1 MSNLLLVAPMAG
13 WVAPLDEV
21 PDPVFSER
29 ILGDGVAIDPTAA
42 TVHAPCD
49 GVIASCAQHA
59 LTIRA
64 ENGAEILIH
73 IGLETVALHGQ
84 GFLVHVGEGRRVKT
98 GEALITFDLDFVAS
112 RAKSLISPIVL
123 TNGDAFTIARRNADR
138 ETDAG
143 EFLMEIVAVGSR
155 ASAGIQGSENAQ
167 REAVVMLAHG
177 IHARPA
183 ALLANAAKRFSSE
196 ISLSL
201 RERRVNAR
209 SVAALMSLGVRHGDR
224 ILIAAR
230 GPDAEAAAADL
241 ARLIESGLGET
252 PARTASPPAAVE
264 AQERPKKSDGGGIR
278 GVCASP
284 GVALGTIVHFRPATI
299 DVAENG
305 SGIAAETSA
314 LDSAV
319 AQVRLRLETA
329 AAHGDRAHRDIL
341 GAHVAMLDDPEILD
355 AARAEIRNGKSAGY
369 ALRSA
374 LRTFVAALAQSDD
387 ALMRERAQDL
397 LDLERQVLTQLGGGA
412 EAPQRLPDNAV
423 VVAEDLLP
431 SQLLGL
437 EAGKVAGLCLAGG
450 GPTSHVAILAAGM
463 NLPALVGAGAEVLSI
478 PEGATVVLDADA
490 GLLQVDPNEATA
502 AKARA
507 EIASR
512 RWRRERALAA
522 SRDECRTADG
532 VRIEVFANLGAGAGE
547 AEAAVEAGAEGCGLL
562 RTEFLFVDRATPP
575 SEDEQAA
582 AYQAISTALKGR
594 ALVIRTF
601 DIGGDKPVAYL
612 PLPPEENPALG
623 LRGIRAALWRPE
635 LLRAQLAA
643 ILRVDGA
650 CRILLPM
657 ITSVSEIR
665 TVRALLTE
673 LAGQRKLRTSI
684 PLGVMIETPASAVM
698 AGDMAEEAD
707 FLSIGSNDLT
717 QYTLAMDRTHPQLAA
732 QIDALHPAVLRLIA
746 TTAEAAQS
754 KGRQAA
760 LCGGLAADPLAAPI
774 LIGLGIEELS
784 VPSATIPVLKSTI
797 REFSMA
803 QCRAMAKEALS
814 LSSAE
819 DIRAM
824 ASREGK
830 TR

>member
-1 MSNLLLVAPMAG
+1 VSNLLLVAPMAG

-29 ILGDGVAIDPTAA
+29 ILGDGLAIDPTAA

-49 GVIASCAQHA
+49 GVIASCAKHA

-73 IGLETVALHGQ
+73 VGLETVALHGQ
-84 GFLVHVGEGRRVKT
+84 GFLAHMGEGRKVKT

-123 TNGDAFTIARRNADR
+123 TNGDAFTITRRSADR
-138 ETDAG
+138 ETGAG
-143 EFLMEIVAVGSR
+143 EFLMEIAAAGPGATVGMR
-155 ASAGIQGSENAQ
+155 GSETAQ

-183 ALLANAAKRFSSE
+183 AVLANAAKRFSSE
-196 ISLSL
+196 ISLLL
-201 RERRVNAR
+201 RERQVNAR

-224 ILIAAR
+224 VRVEAR
-230 GPDAEAAAADL
+230 GADAQQATADL

-252 PARTASPPAAVE
+252 AARTVAPPGPVE
-264 AQERPKKSDGGGIR
+264 LPRQKKSDERGVIR
-278 GVCASP
+278 GICASP
-284 GVALGTIVHFRPATI
+284 GIALGNLVHFRPAAI
-299 DVAENG
+299 DVAEHG
-305 SGIAAETSA
+305 AGIAAETAA
-314 LDSAV
+314 LDEAI
-319 AQVRLRLETA
+319 AQVRARLEMA
-329 AAHGDRAHRDIL
+329 AAHGDRSHRDIL
-341 GAHVAMLDDPEILD
+341 GAHVALLDDPEILD
-355 AARAEIRNGKSAGY
+355 AARAEIRSGKSAGY
-369 ALRSA
+369 AFRSA
-374 LRTFVAALAQSDD
+374 LRTFVAALAESGD

-397 LDLERQVLTQLGGGA
+397 RDLERQVLMQLGGEA
-412 EAPQRLPDNAV
+412 EAPQQLPDNAIV
-423 VVAEDLLP
+423 AAEDLLP
-431 SQLLGL
+431 SQLLSL
-437 EAGKVAGLCLAGG
+437 EAGKIAGLCLAGG

-463 NLPALVGAGAEVLSI
+463 NLPTIVGAGPDVLDV

-490 GLLQVDPNEATA
+490 GSLQIAPDEATV

-507 EIASR
+507 QIASR
-512 RWRRERALAA
+512 RQRIEWALAS

-532 VRIEVFANLGAGAGE
+532 VRIEVFANLGPGAGE
-547 AEAAVEAGAEGCGLL
+547 AEAAVAAGAEGCGLL

-575 SEDEQAA
+575 DEDEQAA
-582 AYQAISTALKGR
+582 AYQAISTALQGR
-594 ALVIRTF
+594 PLVIRTF

-612 PLPPEENPALG
+612 PLPAEGNPALG
-623 LRGIRAALWRPE
+623 LRGIRAALWRPH
-635 LLRAQLAA
+635 LLLAQLAA
-643 ILRVDGA
+643 ILRVEGD

-657 ITSVSEIR
+657 IASLSEIR
-665 TVRALLTE
+665 AVRAMLTE
-673 LAGQRKLRTSI
+673 LAERRNLRSSI
-684 PLGVMIETPASAVM
+684 PLGVMIETPASALI

-746 TTAEAAQS
+746 KTAEAAQS
-754 KGRQAA
+754 KRKQAA

-774 LIGLGIEELS
+774 LIGFGIEELS
-784 VPSATIPVLKSTI
+784 VPPAAIPVLKSTI

-803 QCRAMAKEALS
+803 QCRALAEEVLRQN
-814 LSSAE
+814 SAE
-819 DIRAM
+819 GVRAIVQ
-824 ASREGK
+824 RGR
-830 TR
+830 TQ